1 MPTPLLEGG
10 YSTPYDI
17 HQTYSG
23 STLNTIGGSGLR
35 VGTRGTLD
43 DRVFRW
49 AKFTSGTAIGP
60 NKLAQM
66 APPVATHVSESNG
79 AFTAGTTVVDF
90 TPGAGVIAQ
99 NQYKDG
105 YIKVEGGTLGIGQ
118 MYKLKSHGFKAA
130 STATTF
136 DLYDEVVTT
145 TTGSEVATLL
155 ANPWSDIVIQP
166 TTITAPAAGVVLAN
180 FAAVTTASVA
190 TAGYLQTDT
199 ATWTDARY
207 GWVQTWGP
215 VSCLLDTTA
224 LVAGSAVIVGAVA
237 GSVGVAVETDIKQR
251 VGIAMEA
258 MTTDN
263 IYASIFL
270 TIAP

>member
-1 MPTPLLEGG
+1 MPTPVLEGG

-17 HQTYSG
+17 HSTYAG
-23 STLNTIGGSGLR
+23 SSLITGSGLR
-35 VGTRGTLD
+35 VGTRATLN

-49 AKFTSGTAIGP
+49 AKFTAGTAIGP

-66 APPVATHVSESNG
+66 AAPVAAHVSESNG
-79 AFTAGTTVVDF
+79 PFTAGTTTVDF
-90 TPGAGVIAQ
+90 TPGATVVAQ

-105 YIKVEGGTLGIGQ
+105 YIKVEGGTNGIGQ
-118 MYKLKSHGFKAA
+118 MYKLKSHDFKAA

-136 DLYDEVVTT
+136 QLYDEVVTT
-145 TTGSEVATLL
+145 TTGNEVMTLL

-166 TTITAPAAGVVLAN
+166 TSITAPAAGVVLAN
-180 FAAVTTASVA
+180 FAAVSTASVA

-199 ATWTDARY
+199 STWTEPRY

-215 VSCLLDTTA
+215 ASVLIDTTA
-224 LVAGSAVIVGAVA
+224 IVAGSGVIVGAVA

-251 VGIAMEA
+251 VGIAMESI
-258 MTTDN
+258 TTDN